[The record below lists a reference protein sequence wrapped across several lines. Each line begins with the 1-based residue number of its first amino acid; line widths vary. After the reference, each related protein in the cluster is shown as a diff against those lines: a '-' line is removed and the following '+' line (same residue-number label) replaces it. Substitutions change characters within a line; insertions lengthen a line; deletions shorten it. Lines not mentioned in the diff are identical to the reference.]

1 LILSAALSI
10 GPGFVSP
17 VSAQVHSYILNS
29 NGKGL
34 TDLGTLSRGEVE
46 ARGIN
51 DAGQV
56 AGEFHTAE
64 GALHA
69 FIAGP
74 YGAGMT
80 DLNSLVEPAGTALM
94 SEAVDIDNVGQ
105 IIALGFPIPAI
116 PELQFYAL
124 MLACLILLGFMAP
137 RKSPF
142 A

>member
-1 LILSAALSI
+1 LILSTLSI

-34 TDLGTLSRGEVE
+34 TGLGTLGRGEVE

-74 YGAGMT
+74 NGAGMT
-80 DLNSLVEPAGTALM
+80 DLNSLVEPAGTVLM
-94 SEAVDIDNVGQ
+94 SEAVGIDNVGQ
-105 IIALGFPIPAI
+105 IIVLGFPIPAI
-116 PELQFYAL
+116 PEPQSYAL
-124 MLACLILLGFMAP
+124 MPAGLILLGFMVL
-137 RKSPF
+137 RKNLF